1 LALEKQGCFEYFLRY
16 KGAVMNFI
24 IILAVLAV
32 VLIMWQVHSGKV
44 AKADRLSDERKQ
56 KEIIEMEKRNKL
68 LAEERMF
75 EQRETRKRQKEV
87 EDMGQQTRIER
98 DAKEAELRRKI
109 KERKDREA
117 EENTGKGEK

>member
-1 LALEKQGCFEYFLRY
+1 
-16 KGAVMNFI
+16 
-24 IILAVLAV
+24 
-32 VLIMWQVHSGKV
+32 
-44 AKADRLSDERKQ
+44 
-56 KEIIEMEKRNKL
+56 
-68 LAEERMF
+68 MF

-87 EDMGQQTRIER
+87 EDIGQQTRIER

>member
-1 LALEKQGCFEYFLRY
+1 
-16 KGAVMNFI
+16 MNFI

-44 AKADRLSDERKQ
+44 AKADRLSDEKRQ
-56 KEIIEMEKRNKL
+56 KEMTEKEKRNKL

-87 EDMGQQTRIER
+87 EDIGQQTRIER